1 MKDKNKFTIGDRTN
15 NGTISK
21 FEVDT
26 YGIRVFFEDKPK
38 NYHVSLNSI
47 HHIKKPLFK
56 TEDGVDIF
64 EGDEC
69 WAIDKTDLDH
79 LGKVD
84 FRNNHP
90 YDYAL
95 YFSNEKK
102 AQQYIKE
109 NKPLFVTE
117 DGVNIFKGDKAYEC
131 ARNGKCYNKSNRFT
145 PLNSERH
152 NYTSIGKS
160 WIVFSTEKKAEEY
173 ILLNKPCICLKDL
186 IEAFFPKDYNFNN
199 RKSEGAIEDISVNLL
214 ISLFKLK
221 LKEK

>member
-47 HHIKKPLFK
+47 HHIK
-56 TEDGVDIF
+56 
-64 EGDEC
+64 
-69 WAIDKTDLDH
+69 
-79 LGKVD
+79 
-84 FRNNHP
+84 
-90 YDYAL
+90 
-95 YFSNEKK
+95 
-102 AQQYIKE
+102 
-109 NKPLFVTE
+109 KPLFVTE